1 MASTQTEQDESAIKH
16 GVDTDQ
22 FQAFIDWLEDNPEN
36 GFLTLRSEGFYDGT
50 VGRSTVHIGPYDL
63 DGDTIDRPTRHYT
76 IQYGAWKEI
85 EAEGGYVGPTD
96 RIEPV
101 ETTLSALNAC
111 LQVGVSINALRHG
124 YEFDDIHVDVE
135 AVVDPRVLFGV
146 KDVGE
151 SCLQTIRA
159 DIEVE
164 GEDLDKEAID
174 DIESMAERSPV
185 HQLVSDENT
194 IILDVESA

>member
-1 MASTQTEQDESAIKH
+1 MASKQSNRAEEGIKH
-16 GVDTDQ
+16 GVDVEEFKSFT
-22 FQAFIDWLEDNPEN
+22 DWLGQDPEK
-36 GFLTLRSEGFYDGT
+36 GYLTLRSEGFYDGV
-50 VGRSTVHIGPYDL
+50 VGRSTVHTGPYDL
-63 DGDTIDRPTRHYT
+63 DDETIDRPTRHYT

-96 RIEPV
+96 RMEPV

-111 LQVGVSINALRHG
+111 LQVAVSINALRHG

-146 KDVGE
+146 KDVSE
-151 SCLQTIRA
+151 ACLQTIRA

-164 GEDLDKEAID
+164 GEELTDEDVEHIK
-174 DIESMAERSPV
+174 SMAKRSPV
-185 HQLVSDENT
+185 HELISDDNNV
-194 IILDVESA
+194 ILNVDEL

>member
-1 MASTQTEQDESAIKH
+1 MASKQTEQDDSPVKH
-16 GVDTDQ
+16 GVDTEQ
-22 FQAFIDWLEDNPEN
+22 FQAFIDWLEDNPES
-36 GFLTLRSEGFYDGT
+36 GFLTLRSEGFYDGV

-63 DGDTIDRPTRHYT
+63 DEETIERPTRHYT

-111 LQVGVSINALRHG
+111 LQVAVSINALRHG
-124 YEFDDIHVDVE
+124 YDFDDIHVNVE

-146 KDVGE
+146 NDVGE

-164 GEDLDKEAID
+164 GEDLDEEDVEHIK
-174 DIESMAERSPV
+174 SMAKRSPV
-185 HQLVSDENT
+185 HELVSDENN
-194 IILDVESA
+194 IILNVEPS